1 MKSNLTILF
10 TSAGRRTHLIETF
23 RSDAKRLGV
32 SLCVIAADSSPRL
45 SAACALAD
53 DRVSVPPCRHV
64 DYVPVLRALC
74 LERCIDMVIPTIDT
88 ELITLAGAKASFAD
102 IDVRVVVSSPDA
114 LRVARDKWLT
124 ATTLGFHAVPV
135 PLTIPL
141 GEALAVPNQLQGPII
156 LKPRAGSNSQG
167 LRRIASLMDAALHE
181 LSAESYVAQQLC
193 EGPEYTVNCF
203 VSHAGKLITAVPHQ
217 RIEVRGGEVSK
228 ALTERRQDILELA
241 PAIASAMPGLEG
253 PFCFQA
259 IATDD
264 GPKVIEVNARFG
276 GGYPV
281 AHEAGAR
288 FGQWLMEEH
297 LGVTSSASD
306 EWESNLLMLRHDA
319 AVFTHGF
326 TA

>member
-1 MKSNLTILF
+1 MTSNLTILF

-32 SLCVIAADSSPRL
+32 SLCVIAADSSPEL

-53 DRVSVPPCRHV
+53 DHVAVPPCRH
-64 DYVPVLRALC
+64 DEYVSVLRSLC
-74 LERCIDMVIPTIDT
+74 VERCIDLVVPTIDT
-88 ELITLAGAKASFAD
+88 ELIVLAGVKASFSD
-102 IDVRVVVSSPDA
+102 IGTRVVVSSPDA
-114 LRVARDKWLT
+114 VRVARDKWLT
-124 ATTLGFHAVPV
+124 ATTLGSHSVPT

-141 GEALAVPNQLQGPII
+141 GEALVVPNQLHGPVI
-156 LKPRAGSNSQG
+156 LKPRDGSNSQG
-167 LRRIASLMDAALHE
+167 LLRLASLTDPASRE
-181 LSAESYVAQQLC
+181 LSAESYIAQQLC
-193 EGPEYTVNCF
+193 KGTEYTVNCF
-203 VSHAGKLITAVPHQ
+203 VSKSGKLITAVPHR

-228 ALTERRQDILELA
+228 ALTERRQDIIEMA
-241 PAIASAMPGLEG
+241 PMIVDAMSGLEG

-297 LGVTSSASD
+297 LGITSSAND
-306 EWESNLLMLRHDA
+306 DWESDLLMLRHDA
-319 AVFTHGF
+319 AVFAHGF
-326 TA
+326 KA

>member
-1 MKSNLTILF
+1 MKSTLTILF

-23 RSDAKRLGV
+23 RSDATRLGV

-53 DRVSVPPCRHV
+53 DRVSVPPCRHD
-64 DYVPVLRALC
+64 DYVPVLRTLC
-74 LERCIDMVIPTIDT
+74 RERRIDMVVPTIDT
-88 ELITLAGAKASFAD
+88 ELLALASSKASFAD
-102 IDVRVVVSSPDA
+102 IGARVVVSSPDA
-114 LRVARDKWLT
+114 VRVARDKWLT
-124 ATTLGFHAVPV
+124 ATTLASHAVPT
-135 PLTIPL
+135 PTTMPL
-141 GEALAVPNQLQGPII
+141 GEALADPVRLQGPVI
-156 LKPRAGSNSQG
+156 LKPRDGSNSQG
-167 LRRIASLMDAALHE
+167 LLRIASLTDPASRE
-181 LSAESYVAQQLC
+181 VSAEPYVAQQLC
-193 EGPEYTVNCF
+193 KGPEYTVNCF
-203 VSHAGKLITAVPHQ
+203 VSQAGKLITAVPHR

-241 PAIASAMPGLEG
+241 PVIASAMPGLEG

-297 LGVTSSASD
+297 LGITSSASGD
-306 EWESNLLMLRHDA
+306 WESDLLMLRHDA

-326 TA
+326 KA